1 MASWDELVD
10 STLATLAG
18 KNLLF
23 MQRLITLPPPV
34 PPSRTFAG
42 PGPWDR
48 PTVEIRL
55 DGASTQEWLA
65 LNGLV
70 SEEGDEV
77 DRKVV
82 LFSGNDYIGLAT
94 HPAVLEAA
102 AKAAQGPGMGPRSSS
117 LIFGYTTYHKLAE
130 ESLADLLKMEDC
142 LLCPTGYAAN
152 TSVMSAIGSIISLS
166 ATGRNAAQ
174 DERIAIFS
182 DAWNHAS
189 IIDGIRLA
197 ERQQEAVA
205 FVYKH
210 CDMSHLES
218 LLSGCSM
225 AKKVVVTDSLFSMDG
240 DFAPLPELVKL
251 RSKYGFLL
259 VVDDAHG
266 TFLCG
271 ENGGGIPEMFG
282 CEDGIDICV
291 GSLSKGGGCQGGF
304 IACSIRWKKLIIS
317 RGRPFMFSSALPL
330 PIIASLLAAIHVSKK
345 EGWRRSLVWDHVKYF
360 ASLTKLNITSPI
372 IPIIV
377 GTEEAVLKAHRHL
390 HRSGFLVIPIR
401 PPVVPANSC
410 RFRNSYFPL
419 LIYANKKNIYSP
431 FQPRLID
438 FGTPGR
444 LRVSLSSAHTSDDI
458 KRLVDA
464 LSPWLPTCA
473 SASRL

>member
-410 RFRNSYFPL
+410 R
-419 LIYANKKNIYSP
+419 
-431 FQPRLID
+431 
-438 FGTPGR
+438 